1 MTPARLVGRRYI
13 ADRDP
18 FSLGVLASYHAI
30 DPETLERVVVE
41 EINPHLIEEDH
52 FDDTFQRGVAEFAAL
67 GRIAPRVIATFGKA
81 NRVHAFVREHLEG
94 ITLDRVLAELRARGE
109 QLPIEVA
116 LAIVRELAELYR
128 SPVRHMIGIRDIM
141 VTPEGDVRAL
151 PELVSLQAR
160 QTVGAAVHFI
170 DVAVA
175 YEPPEVI
182 RGRGRTATSGMY
194 TLGALLYELIANR
207 HPYARASDT
216 MFEMMTRVTTSLAPP
231 IQAHR
236 DVPAYVAAFLDRTLV
251 HDPNQRFSS
260 WDDLVAALPALSPRQ
275 ILEAMPYP
283 PEREPPE
290 PVVDWRGLPDDEL
303 VPVAIPKLVIQYA
316 AVQPNAYLDA
326 FVYRN
331 DHRPMLAAGRLL
343 VDAGV
348 VTTAEYQR
356 FVLATEGPAHLDP
369 EADERPQV
377 GLSHRD
383 AARYASWAGKR
394 LPTEAEWSHA
404 VEVNGERLHTGVVW
418 EWTATPADGGGF
430 VVRGGRWRNAADRPP
445 LPENRSYEL
454 DPAADVG
461 FRCVQDR

>member
-1 MTPARLVGRRYI
+1 VIPVRLVGGKYVV
-13 ADRDP
+13 DRDP
-18 FSLGVLASYHAI
+18 FSIGVLASYHAV

-41 EINPHLIEEDH
+41 EMNPHVDEDEH
-52 FDDTFQRGVAEFAAL
+52 FDDAFQRGVAELVAL
-67 GRIAPRVIATFGKA
+67 GRIAPRVIATFGK
-81 NRVHAFVREHLEG
+81 NGRVHAFVREHLEG
-94 ITLDRVLAELRARGE
+94 ITLDRVLVELRARGE

-116 LAIVRELAELYR
+116 LAIVRELADLYR
-128 SPVRHMIGIRDIM
+128 SPVRHRIGIRDI
-141 VTPEGDVRAL
+141 VITPEGDVRAL
-151 PELVSLQAR
+151 PELVSLEAR

-216 MFEMMTRVTTSLAPP
+216 MFEMMTRVTTSLPPP

-236 DVPAYVAAFLDRTLV
+236 DVPAYVAEFLDHTLV
-251 HDPNQRFSS
+251 HDPGQRFSS
-260 WDDLVAALPALSPRQ
+260 WDELVAALPALPPRQ
-275 ILEAMPYP
+275 ILAAMPYP

-290 PVVDWRGLPDDEL
+290 PIGEWRGLPDDEL
-303 VPVAIPKLVIQYA
+303 VPVAIPPLVIEYA
-316 AVQPNAYLDA
+316 PIRPSAYLDA

-369 EADERPQV
+369 DADERPQV

-394 LPTEAEWSHA
+394 LPTDAEWSHA
-404 VEVNGERLHTGVVW
+404 AGVIGERLHSGVVW

-430 VVRGGRWRNAADRPP
+430 VVRGGRWRDAPERAPQ
-445 LPENRSYEL
+445 PENRSYEVEA
-454 DPAADVG
+454 AADVG